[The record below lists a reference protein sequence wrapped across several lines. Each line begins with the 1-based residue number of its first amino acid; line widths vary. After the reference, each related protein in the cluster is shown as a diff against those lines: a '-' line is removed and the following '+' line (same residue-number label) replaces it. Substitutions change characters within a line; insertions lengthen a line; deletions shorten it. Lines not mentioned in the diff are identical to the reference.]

1 MDTRQGWIVWIFSYS
16 HLNFLEAY
24 AIRMNSTSDI
34 RMDLATRLLSLQ
46 HESDLQVFLIHLQG
60 LLRDY
65 RQMGSIE
72 LLWNQVQRTED
83 RGSEPLREAHEMR
96 LRNLRR
102 DPQHLVPLL
111 PVEWQPANE
120 QLKNA
125 EAWTDL
131 LQVADWLVTGWET
144 STGGNAPPSFEN
156 YLEAN
161 PYVVPRAAPDSIA
174 TSVDNSLMEGVE
186 SGVSPTSDSANTGR
200 STVTIA
206 SHGGDPSTDL
216 TSVMSP
222 DSAATSEGARS
233 GLGHEIDSG

>member
-1 MDTRQGWIVWIFSYS
+1 
-16 HLNFLEAY
+16 
-24 AIRMNSTSDI
+24 
-34 RMDLATRLLSLQ
+34 MDLATRLLSLQ

-65 RQMGSIE
+65 RQMGNIE

-83 RGSEPLREAHEMR
+83 GGSQPLREAHEIR
-96 LRNLRR
+96 LRNFRC

-125 EAWTDL
+125 EARTDL
-131 LQVADWLVTGWET
+131 LQVADWLITGWQT
-144 STGGNAPPSFEN
+144 STGGNAPPSFED
-156 YLEAN
+156 YLKAN
-161 PYVVPRAAPDSIA
+161 PYVIPRDAPDSIA

-186 SGVSPTSDSANTGR
+186 GGISPTSDSAYTG
-200 STVTIA
+200 SPTLTIA
-206 SHGGDPSTDL
+206 SHGGNPGTDL

-222 DSAATSEGARS
+222 DSAATTEGARS
-233 GLGHEIDSG
+233 GLGHETDSG